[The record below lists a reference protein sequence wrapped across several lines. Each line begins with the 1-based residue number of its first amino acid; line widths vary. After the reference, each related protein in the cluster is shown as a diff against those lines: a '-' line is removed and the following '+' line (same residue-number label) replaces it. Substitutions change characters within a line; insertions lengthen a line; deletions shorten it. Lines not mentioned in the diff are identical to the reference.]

1 MDTDGDAKIGFA
13 EFVDFLKNQVNLDAP
28 LTRPS
33 VSQKKSKV
41 TGKRITKF
49 ERKDHRAD

>member
-1 MDTDGDAKIGFA
+1 MDTDGDARIGFA

-28 LTRPS
+28 LTKPS
-33 VSQKKSKV
+33 VSEKKSKA

-49 ERKDHRAD
+49 VRADHRAD